1 MRTLEQAK
9 EFAKQQHA
17 RAAIDW
23 TRKCQM
29 FARQCVGA
37 PSFGATAREAFN
49 GIADE
54 HKHESFPPP
63 AGSIAYYGF
72 RDRDAGHAVF
82 AVPGGFVWSTDIL
95 RPGQIDRVKW
105 DVFVHGRW
113 KLPYRGW
120 ISACPAGQLPVQ
132 ALDQEPTY
140 RQGRRVYRSKM
151 RLGQD
156 DSDSVWNIQVALIAR
171 GFDFENGPSG
181 YYGKHTRDCVAAFQ
195 RRKGWTGANADGI
208 AGPVTVDRLGLVW
221 VDE

>member
-1 MRTLEQAK
+1 MRTFEQAK

-17 RAAIDW
+17 STGIDW
-23 TRKCQM
+23 YRKCQM

-37 PSFGATAREAFN
+37 PAFGASAREAFN
-49 GIADE
+49 GIADND
-54 HKHESFPPP
+54 KHESFPPP

-72 RDRDAGHAVF
+72 PDRGAGHSVF
-82 AVPGGFVWSTDIL
+82 AVAGGFVWSTDIL
-95 RPGQIDRVKW
+95 RRGRIDRVPW
-105 DVFVHGRW
+105 DVFVRGSWR
-113 KLPYRGW
+113 LPYRGW
-120 ISACPAGQLPVQ
+120 ISACPAGQLPVE
-132 ALDQEPTY
+132 ALDSEPTY

-156 DSDSVWNIQVALIAR
+156 DSDSVWNVQVALIAR

-181 YYGKHTRDCVAAFQ
+181 YYGRHTLRCVAEFQ
-195 RRKGWTGANADGI
+195 RRKGWTGVNADGI